1 MKFAFRWFA
10 VKNILFCFVIGGNS
24 RSKLVNF
31 GTKPDK
37 KKLADWKD
45 SKDFNPIPIKAE
57 FTPIVNLFSTTNL
70 DEKHNISS
78 TAILQWFLPLY
89 LKYCKVRKFLQ
100 ILGLQPRI
108 SKVFSQ
114 SVEQFFLTVGQ
125 NNFGNKI
132 PCFNTGE
139 NQNSPSEI
147 IPLTPCE

>member
-1 MKFAFRWFA
+1 MKFEYQMFFWQNNVHRLKKNLKFAFRWFA
-10 VKNILFCFVIGGNS
+10 VKNILICFVIGGNS

-57 FTPIVNLFSTTNL
+57 FTPIVNLFSTANL

-89 LKYCKVRKFLQ
+89 LKYCKVRKF
-100 ILGLQPRI
+100 
-108 SKVFSQ
+108 FDW
-114 SVEQFFLTVGQ
+114 
-125 NNFGNKI
+125 
-132 PCFNTGE
+132 
-139 NQNSPSEI
+139 
-147 IPLTPCE
+147 